1 MGDESTRFLLDPVGE
16 LLTCGGIQRRTEHHA
31 VTTGF
36 GHILDDQLAHTIQDF
51 LTVGLEHRHI
61 RGRVVENRFLAE
73 IVLDH
78 LRHEVVDGLV
88 IGRAVAR
95 RVDDGHVARA
105 VGGQDTGHTDHR
117 IRIEGKRVE
126 EFVGQAAV
134 DHAHTVAF
142 AGVVEEV
149 DLVVHHFEVFGEGQ
163 RRTGLLRQIGVLEE
177 RGIVASGGQHH
188 GDALSG
194 DEVHGLAQQARVFAI
209 VANVHVA
216 EQAWGDAALD
226 VAHEQ
231 RVAGARGDTQV
242 VFQHPPA
249 AVLALDQVLAGD
261 VREDAAG
268 RGHAVDLRE
277 VAGRG
282 VYVFLRHDAVM
293 DDGLVGV
300 DVLQIGVQGV
310 DALLQALLQFV
321 VFVGFDNARHGIV
334 REEPVM
340 VFAVL
345 VDAEAYAV
353 AGQLAVDR
361 LATVYQFMGQSA
373 CCGFDHRACSLLWR
387 LLWPQAVR
395 RFERTLTPQAVT
407 EFDGYNL
414 RRPRFS
420 KRARMLQAGHFADR
434 TRLADRAHLAD
445 RTRYNEWL

>member
-1 MGDESTRFLLDPVGE
+1 MGDESTRLLLDPVGK
-16 LLTCGGIQRRTEHHA
+16 LLTCGSIQRRTEHHA

-117 IRIEGKRVE
+117 IRIEGKRIE
-126 EFVGQAAV
+126 EFVGQTAV

-177 RGIVASGGQHH
+177 GGIVASGGQHH
-188 GDALSG
+188 GDAFGG

-216 EQAWGDAALD
+216 EQARGDAALD

-231 RVAGARGDTQV
+231 RVAGARGDAQV

-249 AVLALDQVLAGD
+249 AIFTLDQVFAGD

-310 DALLQALLQFV
+310 DALLQALLQLV
-321 VFVGFDNARHGIV
+321 ELVGFDDARHGIV

>member
-105 VGGQDTGHTDHR
+105 VGGQDTGHADHR
-117 IRIEGKRVE
+117 IRVEGERVE

-134 DHAHTVAF
+134 DHAHAVAF

-163 RRTGLLRQIGVLEE
+163 CGAGFLRQIGVFEE
-177 RGIVASGGQHH
+177 RGIVAAGGQYH

-194 DEVHGLAQQARVFAI
+194 HKVHGLAQKARVFAI
-209 VANVHVA
+209 VADVHVA

-282 VYVFLRHDAVM
+282 VYVFLRHHAVM

-310 DALLQALLQFV
+310 DALLQALLQLV
-321 VFVGFDNARHGIV
+321 ELVGFDDARHGIV
-334 REEPVM
+334 REEPVV

-353 AGQLAVDR
+353 AGQFAVDR
-361 LATVYQFMGQSA
+361 LATVHQFMGQSA

-387 LLWPQAVR
+387 LCGL
-395 RFERTLTPQAVT
+395 
-407 EFDGYNL
+407 
-414 RRPRFS
+414 
-420 KRARMLQAGHFADR
+420 KRLGV
-434 TRLADRAHLAD
+434 RAHAD
-445 RTRYNEWL
+445 AASRNRV